1 MTLSGPVAIDYFSD
15 LLCIWAYAAEVR
27 VEEVR
32 RRFGSGVA
40 ISERFCRVF
49 HDTETRIGEGW
60 RERGGYR
67 AFNAHLREVAG
78 RFDHFELHPEVWLKV
93 RPASSTGAHLFV
105 KAVQLAERNLG
116 LDAAEGGMRLPSQR
130 TAWQLRLAF
139 FRDCRDIAR
148 REVHDEV
155 GERLAL
161 PMAAVAEE
169 IASGRAFAALG
180 ADSEARE
187 RLRIEGSPTFVLNEG
202 RQKLYGNVGY
212 RVIEANIQELLK
224 VADSGQASWC

>member
-1 MTLSGPVAIDYFSD
+1 MRRAGPLAIDTFSD
-15 LLCIWAYAAEVR
+15 LLCVWAYAAEVR

-32 RRFGSGVA
+32 RRFGDQVA
-40 ISERFCRVF
+40 ISERFCRIF

-60 RERGGYR
+60 SERGGYQ

-78 RFDHFELHPEVWLKV
+78 RFDHFELHAEVWLKV
-93 RPASSTGAHLFV
+93 RPVSSTGAHLFV
-105 KAVQLAERNLG
+105 KAVQLAERRLG
-116 LDAAEGGMRLPSQR
+116 LEAAVEGGVARLPSER

-155 GERLAL
+155 GERLGL
-161 PMAAVAEE
+161 PMAAVEEE

-180 ADSEARE
+180 TDSEARE
-187 RLRIEGSPTFVLNEG
+187 RLRIEGSPTFALDDG
-202 RQKLYGNVGY
+202 RQKLYGNVGS
-212 RVIEANIQELLK
+212 RVIEANIQELVK
-224 VADSGQASWC
+224 TPDAG